1 MTLEIFQFPPRT
13 LQMEMEFVDNIFQWR
28 FGRKYIY
35 LYKINCVD
43 FFHSDNKLNRF
54 GMRFDAAF
62 KHLFAF
68 ITFII
73 FFGSRYSAE
82 KRNSI
87 PPIEL

>member
-1 MTLEIFQFPPRT
+1 MTI
-13 LQMEMEFVDNIFQWR
+13 V
-28 FGRKYIY
+28 GRKYIY

-43 FFHSDNKLNRF
+43 FLHIDNKLNHF
-54 GMRFDAAF
+54 GTSSEQQQQHRDAAF
-62 KHLFAF
+62 EHLFAF

-73 FFGSRYSAE
+73 LIFFHFGSRYSAE